1 MCIFKNHQDRPCLT
15 GMISDI
21 DVKSGVMCFG
31 NVCKHIIYELL
42 CDLGRG
48 LHACGTLQQ
57 SVKVVEG
64 SGKTY

>member
-1 MCIFKNHQDRPCLT
+1 
-15 GMISDI
+15 MISDI